1 MNTTSFSAK
10 TIACHDCDL
19 LQTLPALREG
29 ASAHCCRCDALLYK
43 RKRDPLNRSLA
54 FALTGLIL
62 FVIANVFPFLSL
74 NAQGQIQ
81 DSTLISGSIALW
93 QDDRPMLAVLV
104 ALTTIVFPFL
114 DLAGMLYILLPL
126 RFGWRPPKLKALFRL
141 LQSTQPWGMLEVFML
156 AVLVAAVKLGDLA
169 SVIPGVAIYA
179 FALLIFVLAALTASM
194 DPHLIWNRLETE
206 S

>member
-1 MNTTSFSAK
+1 MNTISFSGN

-19 LQTLPALREG
+19 LQTLPALQEG
-29 ASAHCCRCDALLYK
+29 ESARCCRCDALLYQ
-43 RKRDPLNRSLA
+43 RKRDSLNRSLA

-62 FVIANVFPFLSL
+62 FAVANFFPFLSL

-93 QDDRPMLAVLV
+93 QDDRPMLSILV
-104 ALTTIVFPFL
+104 ALTTIVFPLL
-114 DLAGMLYILLPL
+114 DLAGMLYILISL
-126 RFGWRPPKLKALFRL
+126 RIGWRPPRLRALYRL

-169 SVIPGVAIYA
+169 SVIPGIAIYS
-179 FALLIFVLAALTASM
+179 FALLVFVLAALSASL
-194 DPHLIWNRLETE
+194 DPHLIWNPQETE
-206 S
+206 T